1 MPERPVQLREAFCR
15 EVSLMDGYGCIA
27 YSTLPPLVAVL
38 DETERLGF
46 WMGF

>member
-1 MPERPVQLREAFCR
+1 MPERPVQFREAFCR
-15 EVSLMDGYGCIA
+15 EVSLMDGDGCIA
-27 YSTLPPLVAVL
+27 YYTLPPLVAVL